1 MAMPSRIG
9 KVRRVR
15 TVDLAKL
22 GGLGETVFI
31 NFFNQ
36 RGAL

>member
-1 MAMPSRIG
+1 MPGRIG

-15 TVDLAKL
+15 RVDLAEL
-22 GGLGETVFI
+22 GGFGETVFI

>member
-1 MAMPSRIG
+1 VAIPGRIG

-22 GGLGETVFI
+22 RGFGETVFI